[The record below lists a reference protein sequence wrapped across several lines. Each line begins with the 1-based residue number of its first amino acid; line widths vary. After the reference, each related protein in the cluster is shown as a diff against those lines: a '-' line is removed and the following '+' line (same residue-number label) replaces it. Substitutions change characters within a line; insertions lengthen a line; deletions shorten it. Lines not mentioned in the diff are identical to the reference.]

1 MIPHISQ
8 YRKYWD
14 DKRWWQVTEVMDIVS
29 MTGPK
34 IRYLFYG
41 YWCYAGIQLGNKW
54 IFLEITY
61 FNYKISQT
69 HILWNPMVCMQ
80 VVSQRVWERGGGE
93 IEQKERLGWGAVAA
107 KVWASP
113 TSALEL
119 GYLWI
124 FPLEAAVVLNRLV
137 IGWELL
143 LRKECDLGGRASVLI
158 KVVGPYSW
166 VGGARGQTTPSTSG
180 WGTFSV
186 LVPWPIVDF
195 LYFAGLLANSK
206 SI

>member
-14 DKRWWQVTEVMDIVS
+14 DKRWWQVTEVMDILS
-29 MTGPK
+29 MAGPK

-41 YWCYAGIQLGNKW
+41 YWCYAEIQLGSKW

-80 VVSQRVWERGGGE
+80 VVSQGVWESGGGE
-93 IEQKERLGWGAVAA
+93 IEQKERLGWDAVAA

-113 TSALEL
+113 TRALEL
-119 GYLWI
+119 GCLQSC
-124 FPLEAAVVLNRLV
+124 PLEAAVVLHRLV

-143 LRKECDLGGRASVLI
+143 LRKECDLGGRASVLL
-158 KVVGPYSW
+158 KVVGP
-166 VGGARGQTTPSTSG
+166 
-180 WGTFSV
+180 
-186 LVPWPIVDF
+186 
-195 LYFAGLLANSK
+195 
-206 SI
+206 